1 MGRATRP
8 VPVSEVEA
16 GPVAGPAKL
25 TLERYGVTVSTTRA
39 ATLGLTGSLLATQM

>member
-8 VPVSEVEA
+8 VPVSEKSP
-16 GPVAGPAKL
+16 GPLPGPAKL
-25 TLERYGVTVSTTRA
+25 ASQRYGVTVSVTRA